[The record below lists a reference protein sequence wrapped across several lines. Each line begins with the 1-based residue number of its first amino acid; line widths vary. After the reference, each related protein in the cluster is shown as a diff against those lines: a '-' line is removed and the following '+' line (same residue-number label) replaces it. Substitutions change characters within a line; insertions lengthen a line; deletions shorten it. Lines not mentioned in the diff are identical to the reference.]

1 VQHVYDL
8 KQHLQLAII
17 GHVIDLYALSWATGQ
32 TFMNDGFVCVS
43 LTHGIAGTCFTAT
56 RYALFT
62 LFRLS
67 GRLGVHFA
75 WPNRPD

>member
-1 VQHVYDL
+1 MLAFGASFGAAQRVLPGPGQLRSTHAL
-8 KQHLQLAII
+8 KDEDDRQL
-17 GHVIDLYALSWATGQ
+17 
-32 TFMNDGFVCVS
+32 
-43 LTHGIAGTCFTAT
+43 
-56 RYALFT
+56 YALFT